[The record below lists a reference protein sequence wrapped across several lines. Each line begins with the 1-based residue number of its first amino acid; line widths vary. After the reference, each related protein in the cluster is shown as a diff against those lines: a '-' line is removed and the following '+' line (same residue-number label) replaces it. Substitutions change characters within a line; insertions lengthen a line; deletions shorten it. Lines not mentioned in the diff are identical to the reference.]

1 MQRLSQIAQPAGGHQ
16 QRDDGGYQE
25 VPQFRARV
33 RRCQGDRGVAERPP
47 PGADRRAVP
56 GGSLPLPGV
65 RGQFQ
70 TGYDEPLLH
79 TMYVDKTLSGIKAV
93 QTLSRLNRA
102 HPKKHDVFVLDFLND
117 ADRAVQTVHGQR
129 QLQALDDRHRVL
141 ARLRAGRHIL
151 NESWGRSDQQ
161 KARGPALTRVPPQH
175 VVQSGRRHWLAPPS
189 CQRRYNPVVK
199 VREVLRQL
207 HEDGWYEVRR
217 RGSHRVMRHATSVA

>member
-1 MQRLSQIAQPAGGHQ
+1 MQDGGDADASGTQHGNQRGACGPQ

-56 GGSLPLPGV
+56 GGSLPLPE
-65 RGQFQ
+65 RADKCQ

-151 NESWGRSDQQ
+151 NESP
-161 KARGPALTRVPPQH
+161 ARGRPVKTLGTIGPTESQGTCVDTSTSTACCSTRQTP
-175 VVQSGRRHWLAPPS
+175 LACS
-189 CQRRYNPVVK
+189 A
-199 VREVLRQL
+199 
-207 HEDGWYEVRR
+207 
-217 RGSHRVMRHATSVA
+217 VMPTAV